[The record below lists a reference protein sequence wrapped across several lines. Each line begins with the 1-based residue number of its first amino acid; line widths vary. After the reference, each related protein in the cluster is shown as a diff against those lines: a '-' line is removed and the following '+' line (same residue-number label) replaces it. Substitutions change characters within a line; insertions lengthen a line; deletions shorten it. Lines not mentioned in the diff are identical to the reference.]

1 MYRLAMNCILSE
13 LVRKKRVHCVDN
25 FNVAKPKTK
34 LFLSELGKL
43 KITNALMI
51 VDEEK
56 INVFLAGRNIKN
68 IEVIS
73 PAGVNPHNLMKYENV
88 IMDSKIVEKLQS
100 MTS

>member
-1 MYRLAMNCILSE
+1 ME
-13 LVRKKRVHCVDN
+13 
-25 FNVAKPKTK
+25 PKTN
-34 LFLSELGKL
+34 SNMELL
-43 KITNALMI
+43 KTL
-51 VDEEK
+51 
-56 INVFLAGRNIKN
+56 GRNIKN

>member
-1 MYRLAMNCILSE
+1 
-13 LVRKKRVHCVDN
+13 
-25 FNVAKPKTK
+25 
-34 LFLSELGKL
+34 
-43 KITNALMI
+43 MI

-73 PAGVNPHNLMKYENV
+73 PAGLNPHNLMKYENV
-88 IMDSKIVEKLQS
+88 VMDSKIVEKVQS